1 MKSPTFF
8 GRIPGCF
15 RQGRRIVF
23 IRSGAPWQ
31 VRGVIALFA
40 VAALGGAVA
49 LKPSR
54 VNKPDVWTSFCESIA
69 ERAQVVVFD
78 DFSAGLDGWED
89 GNHGASTWSYD
100 NNGFVNPGALS
111 LLARSLPMTDYDVDG
126 LVQIEAK
133 GVGFAFR
140 ALGARNYEAA
150 RLVVDNS
157 NRVPTL
163 VLEHYAVLDGKATR
177 LVRVRYPDRYQPD
190 MLYRLHLKVQEN
202 SFTLYLQGQLVDF
215 WSDNRLKAGG
225 VGLFCASGERARVA
239 WIRVSHNSDSMGRFC
254 ALLASVF

>member
-8 GRIPGCF
+8 GRIHGRF
-15 RQGRRIVF
+15 RPGRRIVF

-31 VRGVIALFA
+31 VRGLIALFA
-40 VAALGGAVA
+40 VAALGGAVV
-49 LKPSR
+49 LKPSGASS
-54 VNKPDVWTSFCESIA
+54 PDAWASFRQNIA
-69 ERAQVVVFD
+69 KRAQVEVFD

-111 LLARSLPMTDYDVDG
+111 LLERSLPLTDYEVDG

-133 GVGFAFR
+133 GVGLAFR
-140 ALGARNYEAA
+140 ASGSRNYEAA

-157 NRVPTL
+157 SHVPGL
-163 VLEHYAVLDGKATR
+163 VLEHYAVLDGKASKP
-177 LVRVRYPDRYQPD
+177 VRVRYPDRYEPD

-215 WSDNRLKAGG
+215 WTDGRLKTGG
-225 VGLFCASGERARVA
+225 VGLFCTSGERARVA
-239 WIRVSHNSDSMGRFC
+239 WIRVAHNSDTVGRFC